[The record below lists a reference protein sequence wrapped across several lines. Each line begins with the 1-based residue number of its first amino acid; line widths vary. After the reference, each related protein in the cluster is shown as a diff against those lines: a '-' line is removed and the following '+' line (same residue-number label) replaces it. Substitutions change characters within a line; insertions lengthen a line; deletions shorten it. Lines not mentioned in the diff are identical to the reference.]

1 MTRAQKEMAPVSITF
16 VSAAALAKSE
26 LTRPTRDGA
35 CFRAGPRVVRSDFV
49 LSFCFDLALSSP
61 LSFSTVFTYVLR
73 FALLT
78 GLTGLFLQ

>member
-1 MTRAQKEMAPVSITF
+1 MTHAQKEMAPVSITF

-49 LSFCFDLALSSP
+49 LSPGVWPFP
-61 LSFSTVFTYVLR
+61 LRFHFPAVFTYVLR